1 MGKILFIRGGA
12 VGDFILTM
20 PAIKLVRDNLPD
32 NQITVLGYQSITEL
46 AKVTGLV
53 DETRSIEDAKLA
65 TFFAPRAELDQEWC
79 RFLAGFDVVV
89 SYLYDPDGFFAGNL
103 ERAGVKTLLVGPF
116 KPTVDSPAVPA
127 AVQLAEPLS
136 QLALFL
142 DQPELKLHYPS
153 DSPALIANPDVFRIG
168 IHPGSGSPTKNW
180 SFEAWAHLLSE
191 IHSAK
196 AGVEFIVTSGE
207 AEYELIDRF
216 LDLLRDRGLPFAH
229 LYGKPLAELGATFGQ
244 LDFYLGHDS
253 GISHLAGS
261 TGIPGLLLFGPTN
274 PEVWAPASPKMNVL
288 RSPDQSM
295 SKIEVSQVLD
305 ELKNSNLFTPLEK
318 RLIF

>member
-20 PAIKLVRDNLPD
+20 PAIKLVKEQLPD
-32 NQITVLGYQSITEL
+32 NQLTVLGYQSITEL

-53 DETRSIEDAKLA
+53 NETRSIEDAKLA
-65 TFFAPRAELDQEWC
+65 TFFAPRAELDGEWC
-79 RFLAGFDVVV
+79 RFLAEFDVVI

-116 KPTVDSPAVPA
+116 KPSNDAPATPA
-127 AVQLAEPLS
+127 ALQLAEPLS

-142 DQPELKLHYPS
+142 DDPELSLTYPS
-153 DSPALIANPDVFRIG
+153 DSPALISKTGAYRIG

-180 SFEAWAHLLSE
+180 PFEAWADLLSE

-196 AGVEFIVTSGE
+196 EGVEFVVTSGE
-207 AEYELIDRF
+207 AEYEQIDRF
-216 LDLLRDRGLPFAH
+216 LDLLRERGLPFAH
-229 LYGKPLAELGATFGQ
+229 LYGKSLTDLGATFGQ
-244 LDFYLGHDS
+244 LDFYLGNDS

-261 TGIPGLLLFGPTN
+261 TGIPGLLLFGPTD
-274 PEVWAPASPKMNVL
+274 PEVWAPASSVMEVF
-288 RSPDQSM
+288 RSPERMMQ
-295 SKIEVSQVLD
+295 KIEVSQVMDHLR
-305 ELKNSNLFTPLEK
+305 KSHLFTPL
-318 RLIF
+318 

>member
-20 PAIKLVRDNLPD
+20 PAIKLVRDQLPD
-32 NQITVLGYQSITEL
+32 NHITVLGYKSITEL

-65 TFFAPRAELDQEWC
+65 TFFAPKAKLDEAWC
-79 RFLAGFDVVV
+79 RFLAEFDVVV

-116 KPTVDSPAVPA
+116 KPKDDAPATPA
-127 AVQLAEPLS
+127 AIQLAEPLS

-142 DQPELKLHYPS
+142 DDPELRLTYPS
-153 DSPALIANPDVFRIG
+153 NSPALVSNHDAFRIG

-180 SFEAWAHLLSE
+180 PFEAWAELLSE
-191 IHSAK
+191 IRSAK
-196 AGVEFIVTSGE
+196 EGVEFIVTSGE
-207 AEYELIDRF
+207 AEYEQIDRF
-216 LDLLRDRGLPFAH
+216 LDQLRERELPFAH
-229 LYGKPLAELGATFGQ
+229 LYGKPLTDLGATFGQ
-244 LDFYLGHDS
+244 LDYYLGNDS

-274 PEVWAPASPKMNVL
+274 PEVWAPASPQMKVF
-288 RSPDQSM
+288 RSPHEKMQ
-295 SKIEVSQVLD
+295 KIEVAQVMDKLR
-305 ELKNSNLFTPLEK
+305 ESNLFTPS
-318 RLIF
+318 

>member
-12 VGDFILTM
+12 VGDFIVTM
-20 PAIKLVRDNLPD
+20 PAIKLVRDHLSD
-32 NQITVLGYQSITEL
+32 NHITVLGYPSITEL

-65 TFFAPRAELDQEWC
+65 HFFNPRSDLDSAWC
-79 RFLAGFDVVV
+79 RFFASFDVVV

-103 ERAGVKTLLVGPF
+103 ERAGVKTLFPGPF
-116 KPTVDSPAVPA
+116 KPVENEPFIPA
-127 AVQLAEPLS
+127 AIQLAEPLN

-142 DQPELKLHYPS
+142 DDPQLLLDFPS
-153 DSPALIANPDVFRIG
+153 DLRPALLSKTETFRIG

-180 SFEAWAHLLSE
+180 SFEAWTDLLTE
-191 IHSAK
+191 IQSLRPE
-196 AGVEFIVTSGE
+196 VEFLVTSGE
-207 AEYELIDRF
+207 AEHESIDQF
-216 LDLLRDRGLPFAH
+216 LDQLRERELPFAH
-229 LYGKPLAELGATFGQ
+229 LCGKSLAEIGATFSQ

-274 PEVWAPASPKMNVL
+274 PEVWAPRSGRFQIVQSSDQKMSGITVA
-288 RSPDQSM
+288 
-295 SKIEVSQVLD
+295 EVLD
-305 ELKNSNLFTPLEK
+305 KVRDSNLFTPL
-318 RLIF
+318 